1 MTNVDKLKEEEV
13 AKLQVEEV
21 NLEDLIILGADK
33 KIPIEVTYPTTDGG
47 KTTAKLFCKQLT
59 LREMEN
65 VNSSSNNIQ
74 DLIPVLRKTLF
85 KQNGDNFSKPELM
98 ELPIGVL
105 QALLIKIFELSG
117 MDKQAQNLKDF

>member
-1 MTNVDKLKEEEV
+1 MTNVDKLKEEELV
-13 AKLQVEEV
+13 QLGAEM

-33 KIPIEVTYPTTDGG
+33 KIPLVIEYPNLDGT
-47 KTTAKLFCKQLT
+47 KTAAKLFCKQLT

-65 VNSSSNNIQ
+65 VNTSSNNLQ
-74 DLIPVLRKTLF
+74 DILPVLRKTLF

-105 QALLIKIFELSG
+105 KALLVKIFELSG
-117 MDKQAQNLKDF
+117 MHDEAEKLKDF

>member
-1 MTNVDKLKEEEV
+1 MTNVDKLKEEELV
-13 AKLQVEEV
+13 QLGEEM

-33 KIPIEVTYPTTDGG
+33 KIPLIIEYPTIDGG

-59 LREMEN
+59 LRELEN
-65 VNSSSNNIQ
+65 VNTSSNNLQ
-74 DLIPVLRKTLF
+74 DVLPILRKTLF

-105 QALLIKIFELSG
+105 KELMIKIFELSG
-117 MDKQAQNLKDF
+117 MHDEAEKLKDF